1 MPTPRERG
9 SILPFLILALVVGA
23 AAFFGWREYDRRQKA
38 RLARQAEYER
48 LLAEQEAR
56 AREAEAAR
64 AAGRTNVVVAVTN
77 TVAAPKAVVKK
88 TALDVWTEREATR
101 KTVLAQVAEA
111 RKKPD
116 ARPLNGFAGIR
127 FGEPLKADEGAAVRW
142 GTVLDEDAGGS
153 VATRGAAFAVYG
165 PTLKKPFMS
174 LGARPLVW
182 VTPKTHRP
190 YRIEFARALRHNLK
204 ATAPAKEGTAAT
216 APALPQDAETTN
228 LIAFLSTRFK
238 ATPFTTRAPAVD
250 APGCEY
256 VFPLASSTIVVAE
269 DDGRLVFSVE
279 REDIRAEAVKE
290 AEALRAE
297 EKPVAE
303 ADGKAL
309 ASKRYPHRPID
320 RAAYRGVKFQ
330 DVTPR
335 SFCGVVFAA
344 PPPEGVAVVVPQK
357 GPKGFFLDYE
367 WAKCAPFR
375 GFSRGRADIDSKRG
389 GVYALTLFSAGGEGG
404 LDDKDYFDSVRA
416 ALTAHFKV
424 EPKAAIQKADAAAL
438 PAPLVYLVGDL
449 EITFAPDP
457 RGGFTLRAENKVLAD
472 LAAAKKR

>member
-56 AREAEAAR
+56 ARAEEAAR

-77 TVAAPKAVVKK
+77 AVAAPKAVVKK
-88 TALDVWTEREATR
+88 TALDIWTEREATR

-127 FGEPLKADEGAAVRW
+127 FGEPLKEDEGAAVRW
-142 GTVLDEDAGGS
+142 GTVLDEDAGGT

-174 LGARPLVW
+174 LGSRPLVW
-182 VTPKTHRP
+182 VTPRTHRP
-190 YRIEFARALRHNLK
+190 YRIEFARALRHDLK
-204 ATAPAKEGTAAT
+204 PAASAPAAV
-216 APALPQDAETTN
+216 LPQDAETTN

-238 ATPFTTRAPAVD
+238 ATPFTTRAPAAD

-256 VFPLASSTIVVAE
+256 MFPLGASTIVVAE
-269 DDGRLVFSVE
+269 ADGRLVFSVE
-279 REDIRAEAVKE
+279 REDVRAEAVKE

-375 GFSRGRADIDSKRG
+375 GFSRGRADIDSRRG

-404 LDDKDYFDSVRA
+404 LDDRDYFDSVRA
-416 ALTAHFKV
+416 ALAAHFKV
-424 EPKAAIQKADAAAL
+424 EPKAKPAVAPNL

-472 LAAAKKR
+472 LAARK

>member
-1 MPTPRERG
+1 MPTPRKRD
-9 SILPFLILALVVGA
+9 SLLSFLIFALVVGA
-23 AAFFGWREYDRRQKA
+23 
-38 RLARQAEYER
+38 
-48 LLAEQEAR
+48 
-56 AREAEAAR
+56 
-64 AAGRTNVVVAVTN
+64 VVAN
-77 TVAAPKAVVKK
+77 AAPAP
-88 TALDVWTEREATR
+88 
-101 KTVLAQVAEA
+101 TVRQLY
-111 RKKPD
+111 
-116 ARPLNGFAGIR
+116 GFAGIR
-127 FGEPLKADEGAAVRW
+127 FGEPLKVDEGAAVRW
-142 GTVLDEDAGGS
+142 GTVLDEDAGDS

-174 LGARPLVW
+174 LGSRPLVW

-190 YRIEFARALRHNLK
+190 YRIEFARALRHDLK
-204 ATAPAKEGTAAT
+204 SAVPV
-216 APALPQDAETTN
+216 LPQDVETTN
-228 LIAFLSTRFK
+228 LIAFLSKRFK
-238 ATPFTTRAPAVD
+238 AKPSITRAPAAD

-256 VFPLASSTIVVAE
+256 VFPLGASTITVAE
-269 DDGRLVFSVE
+269 DEDRLVFSVE

-290 AEALRAE
+290 TAALCAEAKL
-297 EKPVAE
+297 VAE

-309 ASKRYPHRPID
+309 ASKRYPHGLVD
-320 RAAYRGVKFQ
+320 RAAYRGVKLQ
-330 DVTPR
+330 RVTPR

-344 PPPEGVAVVVPQK
+344 PPPEGATVVVPQK

-416 ALTAHFKV
+416 ALSAHFKV
-424 EPKAAIQKADAAAL
+424 EPKAAAAL

-457 RGGFTLRAENKVLAD
+457 RGGFTLRAENKVLAA
-472 LAAAKKR
+472 LAAQKKL